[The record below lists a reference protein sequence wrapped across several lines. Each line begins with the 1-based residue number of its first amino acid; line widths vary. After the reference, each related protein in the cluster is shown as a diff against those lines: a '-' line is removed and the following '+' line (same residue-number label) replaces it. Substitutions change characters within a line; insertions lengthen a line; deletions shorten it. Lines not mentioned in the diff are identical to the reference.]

1 MERKPMCPTTATP
14 PSTARRSPTPRSA
27 NACHALRSL
36 IEASEMIL
44 GEFDEY
50 DTDEE
55 PLTPGSRD
63 AAEARNRSVRAYA
76 ELKAAVE
83 VAKRFA

>member
-1 MERKPMCPTTATP
+1 MERKPMCPTATP
-14 PSTARRSPTPRSA
+14 PSTARRSPTPRSS

-36 IEASEMIL
+36 IEASETIL
-44 GEFDEY
+44 EEFDEY

-55 PLTPGSRD
+55 PLTPGGRD
-63 AAEARNRSVRAYA
+63 AAEARNQSRRVYA

-83 VAKRFA
+83 IAKLFA